1 MKTKFF
7 KLLLSVIVL
16 TFLTVVASEH
26 PSIVHADMSHC
37 GILSGNETWSAS
49 DNVHIVTCDVTI
61 PSGVTLTIEAGAII
75 KFQQG
80 VQINVNGKLIAQGT
94 SNNPIYFTSYYD
106 DSIGDDTDGS
116 PTAGAVGDWGNIQF
130 NSSSDDTSTIT
141 HAVIR
146 YSGQDYCCINN
157 DGAIRLD
164 NASPILSYITFT
176 DNYINGVQIQGNR
189 DWQTDTWDNTT
200 IIYVIE
206 GGDITIPAANTLTI
220 NPGMKVK
227 LTNATSINVDGK
239 LSVPG
244 TSDNPVYFSS
254 YLDDVLCGVGA
265 FDEGICDSHNDGS
278 SAGAVGDWGNI
289 QFNSGSD
296 DTSTIT
302 RAVIRYSGQDYCCI
316 NNDGAIRLDNAS
328 PILSYITFTDNY
340 INGVQIQGNRDWQT
354 DTWDNTTVVY
364 LIEEGDVTIPAANTL
379 TIMPGMKIKMG
390 TYNSINVDGKLTVS
404 SASANPVYFSSYQ
417 DDTLCGI
424 GAFDELICDSHN
436 DGSSRGAVGDWGNIQ
451 FNSGSDDTSTIT
463 RAVIRYSGKD
473 GCCINDDGAI
483 RLINASPTISYTR
496 LVTNYQGIEALD
508 SSRPTL
514 VCNDIYDNTDCGL
527 LNRTPATMINAESH
541 WWGDASGPYHPTL
554 NPSGTG
560 DRVSDGVD
568 FHPWRTTSCISSRL
582 EASKVADKTLAK
594 PSDVLTYTVVAKET
608 SGNPAPD
615 ASISDPIPAN
625 TTYVN
630 GSAQI
635 EPSGTGVLT
644 PTASTI
650 QWSGPVAASSS
661 VTLTFRVN
669 VTTSLSSDTTVVNTA
684 TIGDGQGGSFTRAAT
699 TTIDALPPTSTITA
713 PAAGQILSGTT
724 YLVHGT
730 AFDAT
735 SGVAQVEVSSD
746 GGASWQAATGTTD
759 WIYTWTL
766 PADGVYTLTSRATDH
781 VGHVQT
787 PDPGFAVTVDNTPP
801 TSTIASPTNGQVI
814 TATVYTISGSAA
826 DNLSGVDKVEVSTNG
841 GSTWSQ
847 ASGTTAW
854 SYLWS
859 MPGEDNVTHVLKS
872 HARDQAGNL
881 ESTGVVTVTVD
892 NIRPMSVIIDPVEGQ
907 ILTSTT
913 YLVVGTAS
921 DGSGIAKVE
930 VSTDSGASWQAAVGT
945 TNWVYTWTLPVT
957 GTYTVRTRATDGA
970 QNVEEP
976 GPGVTVGVG
985 QSPEADFLIYLP
997 IILKNR

>member
-1 MKTKFF
+1 MIY
-7 KLLLSVIVL
+7 LIEEGNI
-16 TFLTVVASEH
+16 TVPA
-26 PSIVHADMSHC
+26 A
-37 GILSGNETWSAS
+37 N
-49 DNVHIVTCDVTI
+49 
-61 PSGVTLTIEAGAII
+61 TLTIVPGMKI
-75 KFQQG
+75 KLSYDDGFN
-80 VQINVNGKLIAQGT
+80 IDGKLIASGT
-94 SNNPIYFTSYYD
+94 STNPIYFSSYK
-106 DSIGDDTDGS
+106 DDTLCGIGAFDENICDTHNDGS
-116 PTAGAVGDWGNIQF
+116 TAGAVFDWGNIEF
-130 NSSSDDTSTIT
+130 NSGSDDTSIIT
-141 HAVIR
+141 RAVIR
-146 YSGQDYCCINN
+146 YSGNRAYGQADND
-157 DGAIRLD
+157 DGAIRLI
-164 NASPILSYITFT
+164 NASPNLSYITFADNYINGVEIAGGTWQTDTWDNTSLVYLIEEGDVIIPAANTLTVAPDMKIKLGRQGYDNGFNIDGKLIASGTSTNPIYFSSYKDDTLCGIGAFDENICDTHNDGSTVGAVFDWSNIEFNSGSDDTSIITRAVIRYSGNRAYGQADNDDGAIRLINASPNLSYITFT
-176 DNYINGVQIQGNR
+176 DNYINGVEIAGGT
-189 DWQTDTWDNTT
+189 WQTDTWDN
-200 IIYVIE
+200 I
-206 GGDITIPAANTLTI
+206 
-220 NPGMKVK
+220 
-227 LTNATSINVDGK
+227 
-239 LSVPG
+239 
-244 TSDNPVYFSS
+244 
-254 YLDDVLCGVGA
+254 
-265 FDEGICDSHNDGS
+265 
-278 SAGAVGDWGNI
+278 
-289 QFNSGSD
+289 
-296 DTSTIT
+296 
-302 RAVIRYSGQDYCCI
+302 
-316 NNDGAIRLDNAS
+316 
-328 PILSYITFTDNY
+328 
-340 INGVQIQGNRDWQT
+340 
-354 DTWDNTTVVY
+354 TVVY
-364 LIEEGDVTIPAANTL
+364 LIEEGDVTIPAANAL

-404 SASANPVYFSSYQ
+404 STSANLVYFSSYR

-436 DGSSRGAVGDWGNIQ
+436 DGPSAGAVGDWGNIQ

-496 LVTNYQGIEALD
+496 LVTNYQGIEAMD

-527 LNRTPATMINAESH
+527 LNRTPSTMINAENH

-568 FHPWRTTSCISSRL
+568 FHPWRTTSCISSTL

-608 SGNPAPD
+608 GGNPAPD
-615 ASISDPIPAN
+615 ASISDPIPTN

-684 TIGDGQGGSFTRAAT
+684 TIGDGQGSSFTRAAT
-699 TTIDALPPTSTITA
+699 TTIDVRPPTSTITA
-713 PAAGQILSGTT
+713 PVAGQILSGTT
-724 YLVHGT
+724 YIIRGI
-730 AFDAT
+730 ASDSS
-735 SGVAQVEVSSD
+735 SGVAQVEVSTD

-766 PADGVYTLTSRATDH
+766 PADGVYTLASRATDH

-801 TSTIASPTNGQVI
+801 TSTIASPTNGQAI

-847 ASGTTAW
+847 VSGTTAW
-854 SYLWS
+854 NYLWN
-859 MPGEDNVTHVLKS
+859 MPGEDNVIHVLKS
-872 HARDQAGNL
+872 HARDRASNL

-892 NIRPMSVIIDPVEGQ
+892 NVRPTSVIIDPVEGQ
-907 ILTSTT
+907 ILTGTT

-930 VSTDSGASWQAAVGT
+930 VSTDGGTSWHTASGT
-945 TNWVYTWTLPVT
+945 TNWIYTWTLPMT

-970 QNVEEP
+970 QNVEVP
-976 GPGVTVGVG
+976 GPGVTVRVG
-985 QSPEADFLIYLP
+985 QPPEVRIYLP